1 MSKKICSRIYI
12 VIDPD
17 KKKEEIIKQLFKL
30 KRESIAALQ
39 IWDNPDIDTID
50 EELLNKIFQI
60 FKNKTPI
67 LINNKWKLLKKF
79 EFDGVHF
86 DEIPKELD
94 KIVSKI
100 GHDFIKGIT
109 LNNDLKI
116 VEKAEKLNFDY
127 LSFCA
132 LFPSK
137 TVDNCEIVNP
147 ETIQECSK
155 ITSMPI
161 FLSGGITP
169 NKIHQLKYLSFQ
181 GIAVVSGI
189 MKAKDSKKKFKK
201 YKFELNKL

>member
-1 MSKKICSRIYI
+1 IGIKILIGKHFSLELKKGLSKMSKKICSGIYI
-12 VIDPD
+12 VIDPAQ
-17 KKKEEIIKQLFKL
+17 KKEEIIKQLFKL

-116 VEKAEKLNFDY
+116 VE
-127 LSFCA
+127 
-132 LFPSK
+132 
-137 TVDNCEIVNP
+137 
-147 ETIQECSK
+147 
-155 ITSMPI
+155 
-161 FLSGGITP
+161 
-169 NKIHQLKYLSFQ
+169 
-181 GIAVVSGI
+181 
-189 MKAKDSKKKFKK
+189 
-201 YKFELNKL
+201 